1 MDPKVKKIEVEEI
14 KPKTENLSET
24 ESNSKD
30 TFFDLWDNFSGTH
43 FI

>member
-14 KPKTENLSET
+14 NPET

-30 TFFDLWDNFSGTH
+30 TFSDLWDNFSGTH